1 MTNKK
6 IDKDQEQFSQLLGE
20 TARAWRFELDRRL
33 QPLGLSKSQ
42 WLVLLHAGGNG
53 GDELT
58 QKQLAGRVGVEG
70 PTLVG
75 LLDRMERDQWIER
88 RSSPHDR
95 RSKTVHLTA
104 KALNTRQKIE
114 EVATALRKELLAGID
129 EQDIDTCKRVLTH
142 IRDSVC
148 PKGDRDECTDGGTP
162 QEDA

>member
-1 MTNKK
+1 MAKK
-6 IDKDQEQFSQLLGE
+6 NIDKDQEQFSQLLGE

-53 GDELT
+53 GGELT
-58 QKQLAGRVGVEG
+58 QKQLAARVGVEG

-88 RSSPHDR
+88 RPSPNDR
-95 RSKTVHLTA
+95 RSKTVHLTD

-114 EVATALRKELLAGID
+114 AVAGQLRKELLAGVA
-129 EQDIDTCKRVLTH
+129 EQDIAACKRVLTH
-142 IRDSVC
+142 IRESVC
-148 PKGDRDECTDGGTP
+148 PKGARDE
-162 QEDA
+162 QDAAGC